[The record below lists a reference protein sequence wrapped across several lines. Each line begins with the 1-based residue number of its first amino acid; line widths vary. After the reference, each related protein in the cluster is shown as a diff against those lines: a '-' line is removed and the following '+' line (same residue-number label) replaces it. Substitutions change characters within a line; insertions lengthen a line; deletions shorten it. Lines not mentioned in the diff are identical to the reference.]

1 MRDGV
6 IYIKAAQS
14 SQVVNRKILLSDVLE
29 IYSVHADAV
38 KEIGNIVLYTLKGDK
53 NQKVIFSLMKIIQT
67 IQKQYPD
74 YLIENIGEPDFVV
87 EYHMPEPPKK
97 GAEYVKL
104 ILLSVIVFVGAAF
117 TIMTFNTDVSVS
129 DVFDN
134 FYKLVTG
141 SKKHTGTIMETAYC
155 LGIFLG
161 VMGFYNHFRGSKV
174 HDDPTPIHV
183 EMRNYEEE
191 KNKAIINDADREGKT
206 IKN

>member
-1 MRDGV
+1 MKDGV
-6 IYIKAAQS
+6 IYIKASQS
-14 SQVVNRKILLSDVLE
+14 SQVVNRKILVSDVME
-29 IYSVHADAV
+29 VYSVHGDVA
-38 KEIGNIVLYTLKGDK
+38 KEISDIVLYTLKGDK
-53 NQKVIFSLMKIIQT
+53 NQKVIFSVMKIIQA
-67 IQKQYPD
+67 IQKAYPD
-74 YLIENIGEPDFVV
+74 YLIENVGEPDFVV
-87 EYHMPEPPKK
+87 EYQMPIAPKK
-97 GAEYVKL
+97 GAEYAKL
-104 ILLSVIVFVGAAF
+104 VLISFIVFIGAAF

-161 VMGFYNHFRGSKV
+161 VMGFYNHFRGSKI
-174 HDDPTPIHV
+174 HDDPTPIHM

-206 IKN
+206 IK

>member
-6 IYIKAAQS
+6 VYIKASQS
-14 SQVVNRKILLSDVLE
+14 TQVVNRKILMDDVLE
-29 IYSVHADAV
+29 IYSVHGDVV
-38 KEIGNIVLYTLKGDK
+38 KEIGELVLYTLKGDK
-53 NQKVIFSLMKIIQT
+53 NQKIIFSVMKIIET
-67 IQKQYPD
+67 IQKSYPD

-87 EYHMPEPPKK
+87 EYQMPIEPKK
-97 GAEYVKL
+97 GVDYAKVVL
-104 ILLSVIVFVGAAF
+104 ISFIVFIGAAF

-161 VMGFYNHFRGSKV
+161 VMGFYNHFKGSKL
-174 HDDPTPIHV
+174 HDDPTPLHM

-191 KNKAIINDADREGKT
+191 KNKAIINDSDREGKT
-206 IKN
+206 IK

>member
-1 MRDGV
+1 MREGT

-14 SQVVNRKILLSDVLE
+14 TQVVNRKILLGDVLE
-29 IYSVHADAV
+29 IYSSNSRIV
-38 KEIGNIVLYTLKGDK
+38 KEIGDIVLYTLKGDK
-53 NQKVIFSLMKIIQT
+53 NQKVIFSTMKIIQT
-67 IQKQYPD
+67 IQKEYPD
-74 YLIENIGEPDFVV
+74 YLIENVGEPDFVV
-87 EYHMPEPPKK
+87 EYQMPIAPKK
-97 GAEYVKL
+97 GADYVKL
-104 ILLSVIVFVGAAF
+104 VLLSFIVFIGAAF

-155 LGIFLG
+155 IGIFVG
-161 VMGFYNHFRGSKV
+161 VLGFYNHFRGSKV
-174 HDDPTPIHV
+174 HDDPTPIHM

-206 IKN
+206 IK

>member
-1 MRDGV
+1 MKDGV
-6 IYIKAAQS
+6 VYIKASQS
-14 SQVVNRKILLSDVLE
+14 SQVVNRKILVDDVME
-29 IYSVHADAV
+29 VYSVHGDVA
-38 KEIGNIVLYTLKGDK
+38 KEIGDIVLYTLKGDK
-53 NQKVIFSLMKIIQT
+53 NQKVIFSVMKIIQA
-67 IQKQYPD
+67 IQKAYPD
-74 YLIENIGEPDFVV
+74 YLIENVGEPDFVV
-87 EYHMPEPPKK
+87 EYQMPIAPKK
-97 GAEYVKL
+97 GAEYAKL
-104 ILLSVIVFVGAAF
+104 VLISLIVFIGAAF

-161 VMGFYNHFRGSKV
+161 IMGFYNHFRGSKI
-174 HDDPTPIHV
+174 HDDPTPIHM

-206 IKN
+206 IK

>member
-1 MRDGV
+1 MREGT

-14 SQVVNRKILLSDVLE
+14 TQVVNRKILLSDVLE
-29 IYSVHADAV
+29 IYSSNSSIV
-38 KEIGNIVLYTLKGDK
+38 KEIGDIVLYTLKGDK
-53 NQKVIFSLMKIIQT
+53 NQKVIFSTMKIIQT
-67 IQKQYPD
+67 IQKEYPD

-87 EYHMPEPPKK
+87 EYQMPIAPKK
-97 GAEYVKL
+97 GADYVKL
-104 ILLSVIVFVGAAF
+104 VLLSFIVFIGAAF

-155 LGIFLG
+155 IGIFVG
-161 VMGFYNHFRGSKV
+161 VLGFYNHFRGSKV
-174 HDDPTPIHV
+174 HDDPTPIHM

-206 IKN
+206 IK